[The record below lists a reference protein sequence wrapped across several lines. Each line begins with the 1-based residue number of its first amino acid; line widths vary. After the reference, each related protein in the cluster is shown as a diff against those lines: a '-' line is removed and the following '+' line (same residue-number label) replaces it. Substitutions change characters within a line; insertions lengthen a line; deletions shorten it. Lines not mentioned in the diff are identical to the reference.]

1 MRRLKVMGEPEAKA
15 SGLISWTRVLR
26 KSVDSARWS
35 RFLAALPPEARA
47 LVEKPPLPITW
58 LPMKLVRPIFER
70 ANDLLLDDDLEKV
83 ADVSRRQI
91 SEDLSTIY
99 RVFIRVA
106 SPRFVVSRASV
117 IYSTYFR
124 NNGSARVVAE
134 TERSVDILVEDV
146 ALPSPDLYARMRGS
160 ILGGI
165 ELTGA
170 RSPRVQI
177 VSGGGSEPSCLL
189 RADWQ

>member
-1 MRRLKVMGEPEAKA
+1 MREPEAKA
-15 SGLISWTRVLR
+15 SGLISWTRAVR
-26 KSVDSARWS
+26 QSVDSARWN
-35 RFLAALPPEARA
+35 RFLAAMPPETRA
-47 LVEKPPLPITW
+47 LLENPPLPITW
-58 LPMKLVRPIFER
+58 LPMRLMRPIFDN
-70 ANDLLLDDDLEKV
+70 ANDLLFDGDLEKTT
-83 ADVSRRQI
+83 DVSRRQI
-91 SEDLSTIY
+91 RDDLSTIY

-106 SPRFVVSRASV
+106 SPRFVASRASI

-146 ALPSPDLYARMRGS
+146 ALPSPELFARMRGS

-170 RSPRVQI
+170 RNPRVQI
-177 VSGGGSEPSCLL
+177 VSGGGSEPSCLF
-189 RADWQ
+189 RAHWQ

>member
-1 MRRLKVMGEPEAKA
+1 VSGEPEAKA
-15 SGLISWTRVLR
+15 SGMISWTSVLR
-26 KSVDSARWS
+26 KRVDSARWS
-35 RFLAALPPEARA
+35 RFLAALPPETRT
-47 LVEKPPLPITW
+47 LVENPPLPMTW
-58 LPMKLVRPIFER
+58 LPIRLLLPIFEQ
-70 ANDLLLDDDLEKV
+70 ANGLLLDDDMEKV
-83 ADVSRRQI
+83 ADVSRRQMR
-91 SEDLSTIY
+91 EDLSTIY

-106 SPRFVVSRASV
+106 SPRYVASRAAV

-124 NNGSARVVAE
+124 NNGAARVVAE
-134 TERSVDILVEDV
+134 TERSVDIAVDGV
-146 ALPSPDLYARMRGS
+146 ALPSPDLYARIRGS

-177 VSGGGSEPSCLL
+177 VSGGGHEPSCLL

>member
-1 MRRLKVMGEPEAKA
+1 MSEPEAKA
-15 SGLISWTRVLR
+15 SGLISWMKVLR
-26 KSVDSARWS
+26 KSVDAARWD
-35 RFLAALPPEARA
+35 RFLAALPPETRA
-47 LVEKPPLPITW
+47 LVEHPPLPITW
-58 LPMKLVRPIFER
+58 LPMKLVRPIFEH
-70 ANDLLLDDDLEKV
+70 AGDLLLDHDLEKV

-91 SEDLSTIY
+91 REDLRTIY

-106 SPRFVVSRASV
+106 SPRFVASRAAA

-124 NNGSARVVAE
+124 NNGSARIVADS
-134 TERSVDILVEDV
+134 ERSADILVEHV
-146 ALPSPDLYARMRGS
+146 AMPSPDLYARMRGS

-177 VSGGGSEPSCLL
+177 VSGGGSEPNCLF

>member
-1 MRRLKVMGEPEAKA
+1 VGEPEAKA

-26 KSVDSARWS
+26 KSVDTAHWD
-35 RFLAALPPEARA
+35 RFLAALPPETRA
-47 LVEKPPLPITW
+47 VVEHPPLPITW
-58 LPMKLVRPIFER
+58 LPMKLLRPVFEQ
-70 ANDLLLDDDLEKV
+70 ANELLFDGDLDKT

-91 SEDLSTIY
+91 REDLRTIY

-106 SPRFVVSRASV
+106 SPRFVASRAAG

-124 NNGSARVVAE
+124 NNGSARVVAD
-134 TERSVDILVEDV
+134 TERSADILVENV
-146 ALPSPDLYARMRGS
+146 ALSSPDLYARMRGS

-170 RSPRVQI
+170 RNPRVQI
-177 VSGGGSEPSCLL
+177 VSGGGSEPNCLF